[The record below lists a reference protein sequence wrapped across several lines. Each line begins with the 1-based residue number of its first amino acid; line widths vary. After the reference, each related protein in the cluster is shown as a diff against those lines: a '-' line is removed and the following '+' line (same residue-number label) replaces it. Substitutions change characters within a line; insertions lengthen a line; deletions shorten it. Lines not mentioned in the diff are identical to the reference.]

1 MPLGQYPC
9 LTGCPIVLKPLIQ
22 TKVVYTLPKAW
33 FKDIAL
39 SGSCRVHSMSEVSQA
54 LQETEHYRN
63 LFNPLEQFLFSH
75 FWDWFIGTSF
85 HLANIYW
92 APIMCQVP
100 HWVQWWLQK
109 LIKTSPCP
117 LKTYTHSRLRYASL
131 TISHSGIVRGGRVG
145 IRVTKAITYFCR
157 SVFYIFKCFWGKKT
171 KEQ

>member
-1 MPLGQYPC
+1 MPIGQYPC

-85 HLANIYW
+85 HLANILSTYHVSGSTLG
-92 APIMCQVP
+92 AVVATKINKNQPLPFENIYPFEAKVCILDNKS
-100 HWVQWWLQK
+100 QWD
-109 LIKTSPCP
+109 C
-117 LKTYTHSRLRYASL
+117 
-131 TISHSGIVRGGRVG
+131 
-145 IRVTKAITYFCR
+145 
-157 SVFYIFKCFWGKKT
+157 
-171 KEQ
+171 